1 MSRLLVD
8 RLLSVNDLLLT
19 RRMGVNKLGSRR
31 ADRTGRRVR
40 PALAGAGLT
49 LLMAIGGLVVPQPA
63 SAKTCSIPVSW
74 RPHAATAYQPADL
87 PCSQIGV
94 RHSYHLGTGGITPST
109 TRGGPTLTGV
119 WSGRRGSSTSSEATV
134 WDIADAF
141 DK

>member
-63 SAKTCSIPVSW
+63 SAKTCSITVSW

-94 RHSYHLGTGGITPST
+94 RHSYHLGTGGNTINY
-109 TRGGPTLTGV
+109 TRWTYTNGRLVGSPWQQYIIRGHGV
-119 WSGRRGSSTSSEATV
+119 GYS
-134 WDIADAF
+134 
-141 DK
+141 